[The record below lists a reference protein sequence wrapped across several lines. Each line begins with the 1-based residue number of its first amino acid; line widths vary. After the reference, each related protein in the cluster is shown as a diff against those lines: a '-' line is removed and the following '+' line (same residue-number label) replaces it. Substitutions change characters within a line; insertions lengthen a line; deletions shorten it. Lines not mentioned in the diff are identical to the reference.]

1 MDALNYFFSVS
12 RFDWIIIPTILFAFL
27 FASSLIIFV
36 LLTLKYVFSL
46 SPTPP
51 HPHPHPYYST
61 AFKVT
66 FIAVILFA
74 ISKSFVIKESDVI
87 TSTYYQDF
95 SSVQRDEISQ
105 VVAKSSPFLN
115 SGEMRLIDLLA
126 IIY

>member
-12 RFDWIIIPTILFAFL
+12 RFDWIIIPTILFLFL
-27 FASSLIIFV
+27 FASSVIIFV

-51 HPHPHPYYST
+51 LPHPHSYYST

-66 FIAVILFA
+66 FIAVTLFA
-74 ISKSFVIKESDVI
+74 ISKSVVIKEADI
-87 TSTYYQDF
+87 IASTYYQDF
-95 SSVQRDEISQ
+95 SSAQRDKIRQ